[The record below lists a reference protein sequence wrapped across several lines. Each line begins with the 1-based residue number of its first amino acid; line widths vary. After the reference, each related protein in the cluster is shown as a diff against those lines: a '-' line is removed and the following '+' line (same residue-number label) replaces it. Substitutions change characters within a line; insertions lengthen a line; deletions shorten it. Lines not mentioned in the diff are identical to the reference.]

1 MLWPG
6 LSSTYYDQIA
16 LWFYEENVTHLAMPG
31 IAKAHLTWNSVKASG
46 VASDKEVMDATEA
59 YAQMML
65 HINGDPAKP
74 DSYPITEHPYDAD
87 LSTKDEK
94 ILGTI

>member
-31 IAKAHLTWNSVKASG
+31 IAKAHLTWNSVK
-46 VASDKEVMDATEA
+46 
-59 YAQMML
+59 
-65 HINGDPAKP
+65 
-74 DSYPITEHPYDAD
+74 DSYEAMAKSVGVTDQELKEAD
-87 LSTKDEK
+87 D
-94 ILGTI
+94 

>member
-31 IAKAHLTWNSVKASG
+31 IAKAHLTWNWNSVKG
-46 VASDKEVMDATEA
+46 VRVTTE
-59 YAQMML
+59 
-65 HINGDPAKP
+65 
-74 DSYPITEHPYDAD
+74 SRT
-87 LSTKDEK
+87 
-94 ILGTI
+94 

>member
-31 IAKAHLTWNSVKASG
+31 IAKAHLTWNSVKGGMTVRVRAAAG
-46 VASDKEVMDATEA
+46 VVKEW
-59 YAQMML
+59 
-65 HINGDPAKP
+65 
-74 DSYPITEHPYDAD
+74 
-87 LSTKDEK
+87 
-94 ILGTI
+94 

>member
-31 IAKAHLTWNSVKASG
+31 IAKAHLTWNSVKARIRQISQDWLFPMMQARSHAPF
-46 VASDKEVMDATEA
+46 VARK
-59 YAQMML
+59 
-65 HINGDPAKP
+65 N
-74 DSYPITEHPYDAD
+74 
-87 LSTKDEK
+87 
-94 ILGTI
+94 

>member
-31 IAKAHLTWNSVKASG
+31 IAKAHLTWHSVK
-46 VASDKEVMDATEA
+46 VDKLKSIAVEA
-59 YAQMML
+59 AMIQQLEMQ
-65 HINGDPAKP
+65 
-74 DSYPITEHPYDAD
+74 
-87 LSTKDEK
+87 
-94 ILGTI
+94 

>member
-31 IAKAHLTWNSVKASG
+31 IAKADLTWNSVKGKARTLHGLKADMADESKYFG
-46 VASDKEVMDATEA
+46 GSYQNTSPEDQIVA
-59 YAQMML
+59 
-65 HINGDPAKP
+65 
-74 DSYPITEHPYDAD
+74 
-87 LSTKDEK
+87 
-94 ILGTI
+94 

>member
-31 IAKAHLTWNSVKASG
+31 IAKAHLTWNSVKVG
-46 VASDKEVMDATEA
+46 QLKVVAR
-59 YAQMML
+59 AQRTTNQL
-65 HINGDPAKP
+65 P
-74 DSYPITEHPYDAD
+74 E
-87 LSTKDEK
+87 LRTKK
-94 ILGTI
+94 FWQQMPLLKLLWSVKK

>member
-31 IAKAHLTWNSVKASG
+31 STK
-46 VASDKEVMDATEA
+46 
-59 YAQMML
+59 
-65 HINGDPAKP
+65 
-74 DSYPITEHPYDAD
+74 AD
-87 LSTKDEK
+87 LTSNSFKVIQKGKALSLSKGLSKSKT
-94 ILGTI
+94 

>member
-31 IAKAHLTWNSVKASG
+31 IAKAHLTWNSVRWKFGFLSSKKIHAPCAFRRRISCQRGDGKSG
-46 VASDKEVMDATEA
+46 SRFAVTAVRER
-59 YAQMML
+59 
-65 HINGDPAKP
+65 G
-74 DSYPITEHPYDAD
+74 
-87 LSTKDEK
+87 EK
-94 ILGTI
+94 VKGVS